1 MNKQFIDIEA
11 TKLNNETF
19 NPFVEETIPTQQI
32 TQLRVS
38 SEKSPSEQLI
48 EALLTYPDRAIDIL
62 EANEEL
68 IDSDLVE
75 AIESV
80 ATQMKQKGS
89 TDAANF
95 LKNIATQIKKALNI
109 YKFRET
115 NQESLEAYHHLVE
128 VLLTYPNQTSKI
140 LAANK
145 KLIDA
150 GLFQVIEH
158 MAMEMSGN
166 GSEKAAV
173 FLQDLADRLQEAGYH
188 QLPPA
193 QPKRNWKL
201 WLGGA
206 VVLLSGL
213 SILLINPFAAK
224 TPPPSESSLNFA
236 LPSDNALPV
245 KTVALEAVDSYQVS
259 RNYTGTIAAN
269 RSSELGFERNGK
281 LLSIN
286 VDEGQKVEKDTILAV
301 LETGSLEVQK
311 QQLLAERS
319 QAEAQLREMEAGS
332 RPETIAAARAKLDQA
347 QAQLDEMKAGSRS
360 ETIAASRASVTELEK
375 QLELA
380 RSKRDRRKSL
390 YEQGAISRE
399 QYEEVDTEVNAQQA
413 RLDQAQS
420 QLDEILAGT
429 RSEEIDAQEA
439 RVAEAQSQLD
449 ELLAGTRPEQI
460 DAQQAAIAQIDARIA
475 NLDIDLNKST
485 LKAPFA
491 GTIGAINL
499 NEGTA
504 VSSSQGVIR
513 LVENGDIEAHI
524 GVPVAEVSQIK
535 ADSTQSLKIGQK
547 TYQAKVSSV
556 LPEVDAATRTRTVVL
571 KLENKAVSEISPG
584 QTANLALDRTVATSG
599 YWLPNTA
606 LVSGVRG
613 LWSCYV
619 VGEPVASNN
628 DKGEWHS
635 PKEARKDRIY
645 RVARK
650 DVEVL
655 YTEGE
660 RVLVRGTLQK
670 SDRVIVNGTNR
681 LAPGQLVS
689 VSPQINTNER
699 R

>member
-1 MNKQFIDIEA
+1 MNKQLIDIEA

-38 SEKSPSEQLI
+38 SEKSPLEQLI

-68 IDSDLVE
+68 INSDLVE
-75 AIESV
+75 EMESV

-95 LKNIATQIKKALNI
+95 LKNIATQIKKALAI

-115 NQESLEAYHHLVE
+115 NQESIEAYHSLIE

-145 KLIDA
+145 KLLDA

-158 MAMEMSGN
+158 MAMQMSGN
-166 GSEKAAV
+166 GSDKAAV
-173 FLQDLADRLQEAGYH
+173 FLQDLADRLQETGYH
-188 QLPPA
+188 QLPAA
-193 QPKRNWKL
+193 QPQRNWKL
-201 WLGGA
+201 WVGGA
-206 VVLLSGL
+206 VILLSGL

-224 TPPPSESSLNFA
+224 TPPLSESSSNSVA

-245 KTVALEAVDSYQVS
+245 KTISLEAVDSYQVS

-269 RSSELGFERNGK
+269 RSSELGFERSGK

-286 VDEGQKVEKDTILAV
+286 VDEGQKVEQDTILAV
-301 LETGSLEVQK
+301 LETGSLEVEK

-319 QAEAQLREMEAGS
+319 QAEAQLREMQAGS
-332 RPETIAAARAKLDQA
+332 RSETIAASRAKLTQA
-347 QAQLDEMKAGSRS
+347 QAQLDQMKAGSRS
-360 ETIAASRASVTELEK
+360 ETIAASRATVTELEK

-380 RSKRDRRKSL
+380 QSKRDRRKGL

-413 RLDQAQS
+413 RLNQAQS
-420 QLDEILAGT
+420 QLDELLAGT
-429 RSEEIDAQEA
+429 RSEEIDAQQA

-485 LKAPFA
+485 LKAPFT

-504 VSSSQGVIR
+504 VSSGQGVIR

-524 GVPVAEVSQIK
+524 GVPVAEVAQIQTG
-535 ADSTQSLKIGQK
+535 STQSLKIGQK

-556 LPEVDAATRTRTVVL
+556 LPELDAATRTRTVVL
-571 KLENKAVSEISPG
+571 KLEDSVASEISPG

-613 LWSCYV
+613 LWSCHV
-619 VGEPVASNN
+619 IGEPVNN
-628 DKGEWHS
+628 HT
-635 PKEARKDRIY
+635 Y

-670 SDRVIVNGTNR
+670 SDRVIVSGTNR
-681 LAPGQLVS
+681 LAPGQLIS
-689 VSPQINTNER
+689 VIGS
-699 R
+699 